1 MAPPNAALAISDVP
15 KVCPQS
21 RRKAAKGGERRRKAA
36 KGGETRRGSG
46 DPEAFGPGNGAVN
59 RLRLTPGRRIGR
71 YKARQGCDAAL
82 RSAPL
87 KAEERDARACTV
99 AMVRTTLG
107 C

>member
-21 RRKAAKGGERRRKAA
+21 RRKAA

-99 AMVRTTLG
+99 AMARTLG